1 MQIKKFNNKAKEYEE
16 LKKCWCEVFGDD
28 PDYVDE
34 LYYALSATGYALS
47 DNGELH
53 SFLTLFKAGTFEG
66 KPVMVSYG
74 ICTWPQSRGK
84 AYASTLVQHVR
95 DEVIAQKAI
104 SLISPAE
111 PSLVEFYS
119 GLGYH
124 PTFPAEDHEVD
135 ATALE
140 NISTSVKVL
149 SAAEYNVKREE
160 FLAEIHHLNYSN
172 EFINFV
178 RNDSVNAQ
186 GMLLVNNGDA
196 ICTINYGS
204 DDEMGI
210 SELIVNPVL
219 TALNSEIAE
228 QLAAG
233 IAALFEV
240 KKCYYRTP
248 ACNNA
253 TYIQSM
259 TAGLNVDAYEFPYY
273 GFPLD

>member
-1 MQIKKFNNKAKEYEE
+1 MQIKKFDSKAKEYEE

-34 LYYALSATGYALS
+34 LYYALGATGYALS
-47 DNGELH
+47 DNDELH
-53 SFLTLFKAGTFEG
+53 SFLTLFEAGEFEG
-66 KPVMVSYG
+66 TPVMVSYG

-95 DEVIAQKAI
+95 DEAIAQSAI
-104 SLISPAE
+104 TLISPAE

-119 GLGYH
+119 GLGYQ
-124 PTFPAEDHEVD
+124 PSFLAENHEVD
-135 ATALE
+135 AAVLE
-140 NISTSVKVL
+140 DISTNVRVL
-149 SAAEYNVKREE
+149 SAAEYNNKREE
-160 FLAEIHHLNYSN
+160 FLAGIPHVIFSD
-172 EFINFV
+172 EFMNFV

-186 GMLLVNNGDA
+186 GTLLINNGDA

-219 TALNSEIAE
+219 ASLNSEIAE
-228 QLAAG
+228 QIAAS

-240 KKCYYRTP
+240 DKCYYRTP
-248 ACNNA
+248 ATGNMS
-253 TYIQSM
+253 YVQSM
-259 TAGLNVDAYEFPYY
+259 TAGRSISSDLPYY

>member
-1 MQIKKFNNKAKEYEE
+1 MQIKRFKNKSEEYDE

-34 LYYALSATGYALS
+34 LYYALNATGYAVY
-47 DNGELH
+47 DNSELH
-53 SFLTLFKAGTFEG
+53 SFLTLFKAGTFEE

-84 AYASTLVQHVR
+84 SYASTLVQHVR
-95 DEVIAQKAI
+95 DEVVSQGAT

-119 GLGYH
+119 RLGYQ
-124 PTFPAEDHEVD
+124 PSLLAEEHFAE

-140 NISTSVKVL
+140 DISTNVTVL
-149 SAAEYNVKREE
+149 SSAEYNAKREE
-160 FLAEIHHLNYSN
+160 FLARTPHIIYND

-186 GMLLVNNGDA
+186 GMLLINNGDA

-204 DDEMGI
+204 DDEMGV
-210 SELIVNPVL
+210 SELIVNPIL
-219 TALNSEIAE
+219 NALNSEIAE
-228 QLAAG
+228 QLAAS

-248 ACNNA
+248 AGNGDA
-253 TYIQSM
+253 YVQSM
-259 TAGLNVDAYEFPYY
+259 TSGISGNMADAPYY